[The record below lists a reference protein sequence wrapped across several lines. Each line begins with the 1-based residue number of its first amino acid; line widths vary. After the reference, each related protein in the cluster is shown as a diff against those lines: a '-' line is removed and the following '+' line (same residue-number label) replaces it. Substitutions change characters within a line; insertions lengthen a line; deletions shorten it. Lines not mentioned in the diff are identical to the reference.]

1 MQATTHSPLRLA
13 VIYATIISVISI
25 LLTLIFYMTAWF
37 SDLWTGYI
45 VNGVLF
51 IGVLIAVIHAN
62 KVMGGGASLGNLF
75 IVGLITAGIVI
86 AIVAAASIIIHL
98 ATEPAPGTGIDIP
111 SQDGRHISE
120 YSDDKRKG
128 FWIFLLSNV
137 FFTNGVLGALAAL
150 LGAVTVKRNQKTP
163 SAR

>member
-1 MQATTHSPLRLA
+1 M
-13 VIYATIISVISI
+13 V
-25 LLTLIFYMTAWF
+25 FYMTSWF

-51 IGVLIAVIHAN
+51 IGVLLAVIRSN
-62 KVMGGGASLGNLF
+62 KVMGGSASLGNLF
-75 IVGLITAGIVI
+75 VTGLITAGIII
-86 AIVAAASIIIHL
+86 AIVAAATILFHL
-98 ATEPAPGTGIDIP
+98 ATEPAGGSNVDIP

-120 YSDDKRKG
+120 YSTDKRQG
-128 FWIFLLSNV
+128 FWIFLLSSV
-137 FFTNGVLGALAAL
+137 FFTNGVLGMLAAL

>member
-13 VIYATIISVISI
+13 AIYAMIISAISI
-25 LLTLIFYMTAWF
+25 LLTLIFYMTHLF
-37 SDLWTGYI
+37 SDLWTGYA

-51 IGVLIAVIHAN
+51 VGVIVAVIHAN
-62 KVMGGGASLGNLF
+62 KVMGGKASLGNLF
-75 IVGLITAGIVI
+75 VVGLITAAIVI
-86 AIVAAASIIIHL
+86 VIVTAASIIIHL
-98 ATEPAPGTGIDIP
+98 ATEPAPGTGADVP
-111 SQDGRHISE
+111 SPDGRHISE

-137 FFTNGVLGALAAL
+137 FFTNGVLGALGAL